1 MKKLRNIVGN
11 AAFALVVLVLV
22 AVPLLLQQ
30 PGHLAQA
37 HLLGT
42 IKQVDNYQV
51 SFQQIPQFTSAG
63 KNTTLHLSVLQDN
76 AIVNNVNMALQ
87 ITEKDSGKV
96 VEQMPYKLQEVSD
109 ITVPYTF
116 QNNTNY
122 VVNLLMRMDDGK
134 PEHMAKPLTA
144 DFDVS
149 VKPTSVI
156 QPTELLAGAL
166 PFAAG
171 LIGGVV
177 LVFKKVR

>member
-11 AAFALVVLVLV
+11 AAFALGILVLV
-22 AVPLLLQQ
+22 AVPLLQQ

-37 HLLGT
+37 HLLGN
-42 IKQVDNYQV
+42 IKVVDNYQV

-63 KNTTLHLSVLQDN
+63 ENTTLHLSVVKDSAVVGN
-76 AIVNNVNMALQ
+76 ANMALK
-87 ITEKDSGKV
+87 ITEKESGKV
-96 VEQMPYKLQEVSD
+96 VEQVPYKLHEISD

-116 QNNTNY
+116 QNNTDY
-122 VVNLLMRMDDGK
+122 VVSLMMRVDDGK
-134 PEHMAKPLTA
+134 PEHMAKPLTT

-156 QPTELLAGAL
+156 QPTELLAGAV
-166 PFAAG
+166 PYAAG
-171 LIGGVV
+171 LVGAVV